1 MKYIFFCSCVVISV
15 NGTNFWTSDDEVM
28 AMAEMISLTKISTTL
43 RYQKQT
49 EKLIYLKTLPPLE
62 IISRS
67 TLLQC
72 GETQQYQTEAVCFTS
87 QRTIVNSF

>member
-1 MKYIFFCSCVVISV
+1 
-15 NGTNFWTSDDEVM
+15 
-28 AMAEMISLTKISTTL
+28 MAEMISLTKISTTL